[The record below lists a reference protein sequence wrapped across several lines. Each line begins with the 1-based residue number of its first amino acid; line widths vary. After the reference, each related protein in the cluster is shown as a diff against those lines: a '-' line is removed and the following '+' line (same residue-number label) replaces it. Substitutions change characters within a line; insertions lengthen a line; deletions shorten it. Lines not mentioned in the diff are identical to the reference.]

1 MSHRYCWKGFRHL
14 PLRLVPPR
22 RGHIP
27 HIPGAMLHGLRP
39 RLWSCSC
46 GRVWAAAQAAAPAC
60 AGSPGWGKAQ
70 HPLQRA
76 AGLRGRWARSLVV
89 LVSQA
94 VGGSWV
100 QGRDRLLCSPAH
112 GVAARPER
120 SLLHRVPNDFCA
132 ELPWYSLSI
141 SVFDL
146 LRFCRMADS
155 HHQDTVRLACGP
167 LLGGESLSVS
177 PA

>member
-1 MSHRYCWKGFRHL
+1 MRC
-14 PLRLVPPR
+14 VPPLLLEGLQTPPAEACPCSEGTHPAHPWSDAPWAEAMSR
-22 RGHIP
+22 VLQLQVSVGSSASSSSRLCRE
-27 HIPGAMLHGLRP
+27 PGLG
-39 RLWSCSC
+39 
-46 GRVWAAAQAAAPAC
+46 
-60 AGSPGWGKAQ
+60 

-76 AGLRGRWARSLVV
+76 AGLRRRWARSLVV

-100 QGRDRLLCSPAH
+100 QGRDRLLCSSSH
-112 GVAARPER
+112 SVAARPER
-120 SLLHRVPNDFCA
+120 SLLHYVPNDFCA

-141 SVFDL
+141 SVSD

-155 HHQDTVRLACGP
+155 HHQDTVQMACGP